1 MTREPGP
8 NYAHLEKMARLARY
22 YALTMTT
29 KAGSGHPTSAM
40 SATDLMVG
48 LFFGGIFRYDLD
60 DPDHPNNDR
69 IIFSK
74 GHATPLFYS
83 LWLLADRLTE
93 DELMTYREFGSVL
106 EGHPTPRFRYCDAAT
121 GSLGQ
126 GLSIGVGMALNAM
139 YLDKL
144 PYRTYVLLGDSEM
157 AEGSQWEALALAAHY
172 HLDNLVGVL
181 DVNRLGQRG
190 ETMYG
195 HDLTAYEER
204 IAAFGW
210 HTITIDGHSLPEIV
224 EAYVAAA
231 AVKDRPTMI
240 IARTVKGK
248 GVSFLEDQNGWHGV
262 PVKPDRLEE
271 ALADLGPVDRSVRGS
286 VLTPADLRPEEE
298 APEPMEAITYDEEKV
313 PTRAAYGNAL
323 RRVFRGH
330 PRVCVIDGEVSNSTY
345 AERFKEAHP
354 NHFFEMFIAEQNMAG
369 VALGLARRGKI
380 PFASSFSAFLSRAH
394 DQFRMS
400 QYSDANIKIVGSHAG
415 VAIGQDGPSQMG
427 LEDLA
432 MFRSILG
439 CAVLYPCD
447 AISTEKLVE
456 AAAAHEGMVYL
467 RTTRS
472 ATPIIY
478 APDDE
483 FAIGGCA
490 VLRSSA
496 ADVAT
501 VVAAGIT
508 VHEALKAAD
517 ALAEEGLA
525 VRVIDAYSIAPLD
538 VEMLRA
544 AACETGAVITVEDH
558 YPAGGLGEAVAA
570 ALAGEGV
577 PVQILAVRKRP
588 MSGPPEELLA
598 YEEIDS
604 AAIADAV
611 RTLI

>member
-1 MTREPGP
+1 MTTEPGP
-8 NYAHLEKMARLARY
+8 DYEHLAQMARLARY
-22 YALTMTT
+22 YSLKMTT

-60 DPDHPNNDR
+60 DPDFPNNDR

-83 LWLLADRLTE
+83 LWLLADRVTE
-93 DELMTYREFGSVL
+93 DELMTYREFGSEL

-126 GLSIGVGMALNAM
+126 GLSIGVGMAINGM
-139 YLDKL
+139 YLDEL

-157 AEGSQWEALALAAHY
+157 AEGSQCEAIQLAAHY
-172 HLDNLVGVL
+172 RLDNLVGVL

-195 HDLTAYEER
+195 HDVGAYEER

-210 HTITIDGHSLPEIV
+210 HTITIDGHNLAEIV

-231 AVKDRPTMI
+231 AVKGKPTMI
-240 IARTVKGK
+240 IARTIKGK
-248 GVSFLEDQNGWHGV
+248 GVTFLEDENGWHGV

-271 ALADLGPVDRSVRGS
+271 ALADLGPVDTTVRGQ
-286 VLTPADLRPEEE
+286 VLMPEKVRPADLTVEEV
-298 APEPMEAITYDEEKV
+298 EAIAYDEEKV

-323 RRVFRGH
+323 RRIFPGH

-354 NHFFEMFIAEQNMAG
+354 NHFFEMYIAEQNMAG

-400 QYSDANIKIVGSHAG
+400 QYSDANIKICGSHAG
-415 VAIGQDGPSQMG
+415 TSIGQDGPSQMG

-432 MFRSILG
+432 MFRGVLD

-456 AAAAHEGMVYL
+456 AAVAHEGMVYL

-478 APDDE
+478 ATDDE
-483 FAIGGCA
+483 FTIGGCA
-490 VLRSSA
+490 VLRSSD
-496 ADVAT
+496 ADVVT
-501 VVAAGIT
+501 VVGAGIT

-517 ALAEEGLA
+517 ALAEEGIA
-525 VRVIDAYSIAPLD
+525 IRVIDAYSIAPLD

-544 AACETGAVITVEDH
+544 AGCETGAIITVEDH

-570 ALAGEGV
+570 ALAGDGV

-598 YEEIDS
+598 YEEID
-604 AAIADAV
+604 AQAIADAV